1 MSALLCLVCVG
12 ELLMPSVRPR
22 IMIHK
27 EIEAI
32 LAWQDVADDD
42 IHSDGVI
49 KAFERLKSIATE
61 ADLPALV
68 AAIQSPRNNFWTR
81 ELFAEAICDLGGV
94 DYLEPLLEAAQLGL
108 DEGHDNDSFNCNLTE
123 LAEAEPEKC
132 RAKLEELLARDGFK
146 HREAAK
152 WLLEFCS

>member
-1 MSALLCLVCVG
+1 
-12 ELLMPSVRPR
+12 
-22 IMIHK
+22 MIQK

-32 LAWQDVADDD
+32 LAWQDVVDGD
-42 IHSDGVI
+42 IDVDGVI
-49 KAFERLKSIATE
+49 KAFERLNSIATE

-68 AAIQSPRNNFWTR
+68 AAIQSPKNNFWTR
-81 ELFAEAICDLGGV
+81 ELFAEPICHLGGA
-94 DYLEPLLEAAQLGL
+94 DYLETLLEAAQLGL
-108 DEGHDNDSFNCNLTE
+108 DEGHDNDGFNFLLTE
-123 LAEAEPEKC
+123 LAETEPEKC

>member
-1 MSALLCLVCVG
+1 
-12 ELLMPSVRPR
+12 
-22 IMIHK
+22 MIQK

-32 LAWQDVADDD
+32 LAWQDVGDDDD
-42 IHSDGVI
+42 IDVDGVL

-68 AAIQSPRNNFWTR
+68 AAIQSPKNNFWTR
-81 ELFAEAICDLGGV
+81 ELFADPICYLGGA

-108 DEGHDNDSFNCNLTE
+108 DEGHDNDGFDGLLRD
-123 LAEAEPEKC
+123 LAYIDPEKC

-152 WLLEFCS
+152 WLLEVLLLTVNTSPCREVDLSASEA